1 MAMTGDV
8 KTGLMVSGAFA
19 SLVGAVL
26 TKHYVSP
33 DELLGHKAPTEQV
46 ASAESDAKVPS
57 GVDAVKTAESTPP
70 APEAIEGK
78 SEVVLASANGA
89 EKGGMPPAPV
99 PGPGDLMPPPP
110 PAPTSTPAAGD
121 TGATPPTPPM
131 PVGSGDKPMD
141 PPVPLPP
148 PTAPGGLPPLE
159 DKKSA
164 ETLAPPPPPGAIG
177 GLASPMPDSSKLA
190 EGLAPALGAGVGA
203 SAANLANNGSP
214 MPALTKPV
222 DTLVP
227 PPPAPAAGG
236 LVPPVPPITNVGNN
250 GAPMPELAKP
260 MDTTLAPSAQGL
272 GGLAPP
278 APNLIN
284 NGKPM
289 ADLTKPVDTLAPPTV
304 PAAMAPLGGFGSAPP
319 SGLNGSSASG
329 NLGSLNETFPS
340 EPGKPGISRVL
351 TFTLDKGPEKRSE
364 SIPLDEPGFPVGG
377 SVGAAP
383 PTGIAPS
390 QGTGGVGLAPV
401 LPPSGVPG
409 NMSARPAESRPAAFV
424 PVDGR
429 NVPVLTMPAD
439 PGVPRPITPGSI
451 PVAPAAGPGN
461 PSVGFNAPAAA
472 GAVGTGAVIGT
483 GLALNQSGVNGA
495 NNNLN
500 NQMNSAA
507 NDLNKNLN
515 NAAGNLNSSVNGLNN
530 SLDSTVSGLNKNLN
544 NAGTNLNNSL
554 TNTVSGLNN
563 QVNSAAANLGNTV
576 NGTAASVS
584 SWTEHPYKV
593 LQGDSWDKISQAQ
606 YGTPLYAATLKTF
619 NQTHPRSGEALAKD
633 GSPVVGQEVYLLPLD
648 QIRKLTTAPSP

>member
-1 MAMTGDV
+1 M
-8 KTGLMVSGAFA
+8 
-19 SLVGAVL
+19 
-26 TKHYVSP
+26 
-33 DELLGHKAPTEQV
+33 
-46 ASAESDAKVPS
+46 
-57 GVDAVKTAESTPP
+57 
-70 APEAIEGK
+70 
-78 SEVVLASANGA
+78 
-89 EKGGMPPAPV
+89 
-99 PGPGDLMPPPP
+99 
-110 PAPTSTPAAGD
+110 
-121 TGATPPTPPM
+121 
-131 PVGSGDKPMD
+131 
-141 PPVPLPP
+141 
-148 PTAPGGLPPLE
+148 
-159 DKKSA
+159 
-164 ETLAPPPPPGAIG
+164 
-177 GLASPMPDSSKLA
+177 
-190 EGLAPALGAGVGA
+190 
-203 SAANLANNGSP
+203 
-214 MPALTKPV
+214 
-222 DTLVP
+222 
-227 PPPAPAAGG
+227 
-236 LVPPVPPITNVGNN
+236 
-250 GAPMPELAKP
+250 
-260 MDTTLAPSAQGL
+260 
-272 GGLAPP
+272 
-278 APNLIN
+278 
-284 NGKPM
+284 
-289 ADLTKPVDTLAPPTV
+289 
-304 PAAMAPLGGFGSAPP
+304 
-319 SGLNGSSASG
+319 
-329 NLGSLNETFPS
+329 NETFPS

-530 SLDSTVSGLNKNLN
+530 SLDSTGSGVNKNLN
-544 NAGTNLNNSL
+544 NAGTYLNNSL